1 MNRKTGN
8 LGFAA
13 ATALLILVTA
23 LSFAGTVMSRTDFN
37 AAELE
42 GYYQEEEARLVED
55 TRAYLN
61 GHGLKNSGVM
71 LTRVVEADGR
81 REYTVTV
88 HHQDIDKMTLEER
101 EALALELAELD
112 FSDEAC
118 IFFHEFLL
126 SD

>member
-13 ATALLILVTA
+13 ATVLLIFVTA
-23 LSFAGTVMSRTDFN
+23 LSFVGTAMSRTDFN

-42 GYYQEEEARLVED
+42 GYYREEETRLVED

-61 GHGLKNSGVM
+61 DHGLKNSGVM

-88 HHQDIDKMTLEER
+88 HHRDIDEMTLEER

-112 FSDEAC
+112 FSDESC
-118 IFFHEFLL
+118 VFFHEFLL